1 MKRFLALLLTL
12 LFVLS
17 SCGGGDITTEPP
29 DETPTDTTVEL
40 CAHKQTET
48 LTEEA
53 MVLVD
58 GYTKT
63 VCSECGELLSQT
75 VLPATKKLKILAI
88 GNSFSVD
95 ATTFLWNI
103 LDDAG
108 VEELIVGNAQIGGCS
123 LDKHWTMAQSGE
135 AAYSYTK
142 YTSSGKS
149 SVKCALIDAVTDE
162 AWDIVTLQQV
172 SQNSGLPQTYTH
184 LSDMIDFV
192 VNNCPNV
199 YVDIN
204 FHMTWAYQQGF
215 ERESFTDNYNADQ
228 MTMYNAIVNTVQSIV
243 LEDDTVNRVLPSGT
257 TIQNLRTSYLG
268 DTLNRDGTHLSND
281 VGRYAAGLTWACAI
295 TGASPDAVK
304 WTPPEF
310 AQVAED
316 FEVIKEAVANAIAT
330 PFAVTESKIKEKKV
344 LTLEEHFANAGLDM
358 SDYELI
364 DWEPTLFYHW
374 NSTSS
379 NTKMAKSDSMPNFIA
394 SKKFTK
400 DEIPT
405 GSVIVVDKG
414 YKYRPDGWQTADA
427 KNSNT
432 RPANCTTYF
441 TVVDEDWWDNYTL
454 RAFNVSKVSG
464 SEPAT
469 DEDTKHFYIY
479 VPKK

>member
-1 MKRFLALLLTL
+1 MKRFSILLITAILI
-12 LFVLS
+12 LS
-17 SCGGGDITTEPP
+17 SCGGNATVDTTATPKATECVHSNTTTESKSA
-29 DETPTDTTVEL
+29 TVL
-40 CAHKQTET
+40 I
-48 LTEEA
+48 
-53 MVLVD
+53 D
-58 GYTKT
+58 GYTQTICSDCGKLIEET
-63 VCSECGELLSQT
+63 VI
-75 VLPATKKLKILAI
+75 PASKKLKILAI

-135 AAYSYTK
+135 EAYSYTK
-142 YTSSGKS
+142 YTSSGKT
-149 SVKCALIDAVTDE
+149 SVKCSLIDAVTDE

-172 SQNSGLPQTYTH
+172 SQSSGMPETYTH
-184 LSDMIDFV
+184 LPDMIDFV
-192 VNNCPNV
+192 VSNCPNV

-215 ERESFTDNYNADQ
+215 ERKAFTDNYNADQ
-228 MTMYNAIVNTVQSIV
+228 ITMYNAIVNTVKSVV
-243 LEDDTVNRVLPSGT
+243 LEDKTISRVLPSGT

-268 DTLNRDGTHLSND
+268 DSLNRDGTHLTTD

-295 TGASPDAVK
+295 TGISPDAVK
-304 WTPPEF
+304 WTPSEY

-316 FEVIKEAVANAIAT
+316 FEVIKEAVANAVAN

-344 LTLEEHFANAGLDM
+344 LTLEERFANAGLDM

-364 DWEPTLFYHW
+364 DWEPKLFYHW
-374 NSTSS
+374 NSTGK
-379 NTKMAKSDSMPNFIA
+379 TTAGKSDTLPNYIA

-400 DEIPT
+400 DELPI
-405 GSVIVVDKG
+405 GSVIVVDRG
-414 YKYRPDGWQTADA
+414 YKYRPEGWQTADK

-432 RPANCTTYF
+432 RPSNCTAFF
-441 TVVDEDWWDNYTL
+441 TIADEEWWGNYTL
-454 RAFNVSKVSG
+454 RAFNVSKESG

-469 DEDTKHFYIY
+469 EEDTTHFKIY